1 MSPLVSVC
9 LVVHLKKT
17 INNVTQYGYPVGTLT
32 IATAVVR
39 KILFDYFYQMQCG
52 VRKLMDGQCQQAV

>member
-32 IATAVVR
+32 IATAVVH

-52 VRKLMDGQCQQAV
+52 V